1 MKHIYLLRHAKSE
14 WDEPFQKDEERGL
27 SERGK
32 KQTKA
37 LRSFLLDFGINVDSV
52 LVSPAERALK
62 TYQNLR
68 KEILRL
74 PKPDIRDSIYEAEE
88 EDLLF
93 LLHGIPNTVRSVM
106 IVGHNPG
113 LENFASSLL
122 YGQSTPSRF
131 HKFPTAS
138 FLGLSYSGEDW
149 KNLDW
154 GTCHLQVFWIPGHL
168 GKE

>member
-1 MKHIYLLRHAKSE
+1 MKQIFLLRHAKSD
-14 WDEPFQKDEERGL
+14 WDEPFLSDEKRGL

-37 LRSFLLDFGINVDSV
+37 LRSFLLDYQLDIDAAF
-52 LVSPAERALK
+52 VSPAIRAER
-62 TYQNLR
+62 TYATLR

-74 PKPDIRDSIYEAEE
+74 PKPEVRDSIYEAAG

-93 LLHGIPNTVRSVM
+93 LCHGIPDSIHSAL

-113 LENFASSLL
+113 LDEFANGLL
-122 YGQSTPSRF
+122 FGNTEPSRLQ
-131 HKFPTAS
+131 KFPTAS
-138 FLGLSYSGEDW
+138 FIGLTFAGESW
-149 KNLDW
+149 KELSW
-154 GTCHLQVFWIPGHL
+154 GTARLKVFWIPGRI